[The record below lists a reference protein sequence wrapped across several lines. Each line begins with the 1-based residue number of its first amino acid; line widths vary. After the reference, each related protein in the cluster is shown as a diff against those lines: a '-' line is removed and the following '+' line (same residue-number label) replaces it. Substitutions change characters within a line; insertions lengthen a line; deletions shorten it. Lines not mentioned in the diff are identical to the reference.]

1 MFISLLISIYRPVC
15 HCDFNLPSSMSL
27 KFQFT
32 VRVYHWDFN
41 LPSDYIIEISIYRP
55 VCDWDFN
62 LPSRIH
68 HPITIYR
75 PRTGMVFQFT
85 ARGFNNVILS
95 DHIQLLCK
103 FQFTEVT
110 RLCPG
115 KLKLSDGKLKLPP
128 GKLKLHSFLGCL
140 GRKVHRRC
148 EIQELKWAFL
158 VLKTWLLGKK
168 NSKNSSK
175 IAVNWNSW

>member
-1 MFISLLISIYRPVC
+1 MFISLLISIYRPVSL
-15 HCDFNLPSSMSL
+15 HHWDFNLPSSMSL

-75 PRTGMVFQFT
+75 PRTGMLFQFT

-115 KLKLSDGKLKLPP
+115 KLKLSDGKLKLEGWQYDGKLKLPP

-168 NSKNSSK
+168 Q
-175 IAVNWNSW
+175 